1 MKWVNICSKY
11 STVDFYYLGR
21 TLKRQASSGQMSN
34 LDEKETQ
41 HGVQQ
46 VGFGILSE
54 LTIFSSKLGQ
64 S

>member
-46 VGFGILSE
+46 VGVARQIRYP
-54 LTIFSSKLGQ
+54 Q
-64 S
+64 